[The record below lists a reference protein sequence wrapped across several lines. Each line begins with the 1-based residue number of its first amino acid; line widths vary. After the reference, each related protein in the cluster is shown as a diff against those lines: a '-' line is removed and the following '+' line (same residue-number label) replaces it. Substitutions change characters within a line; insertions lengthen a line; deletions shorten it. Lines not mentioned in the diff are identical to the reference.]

1 VELWHLAPD
10 TPLFPAHP
18 SARENV
24 NLQIGSWPV
33 QPHQEVWAVF
43 SVVHSDGSRDHGRA
57 SAAWD
62 RNEGADSY
70 WSVDLGSFAEG
81 DRVEYRVLGRDPS
94 SEASAGPFHFEVGP
108 KIHLAILFHQ
118 HQPLYKL
125 LSRKRSKGS
134 YRFPWV
140 RLHAIR
146 DYHAMAAMLVEHP
159 EVHLTINLTP
169 VLLWQIEDYTERG
182 ATDRALELTRRPAE
196 RLSLRQQEEI
206 LGSFFDASWHNQIYV
221 WPRYRELFET
231 A

>member
-70 WSVDLGSFAEG
+70 WSVDLGS
-81 DRVEYRVLGRDPS
+81 
-94 SEASAGPFHFEVGP
+94 FEVGP